1 MAKISMKLN
10 EGKTIQQG
18 FDEFIRHCKVKN
30 YSKDTIKYYE
40 NVVHN
45 FELFCTLDTEL
56 NKVNSE
62 LLDKYMLHLRKKNLA
77 DKTLKTYMGGMRTIL
92 YYFMEQG
99 YIDHFKISMPKVDTP
114 IKNVYTTGELERLL
128 KKPDLK
134 NCTFAEYRNWV
145 LINYLIGTGQRLN
158 SVIHI
163 KIKDLDLANN
173 LVALNTTK
181 NRKHTILPLTSSLV
195 TILNQYLKYRQGK
208 DDDFLF
214 CTENGGQMTRGCIS
228 CAVRYYNRN
237 RGVDKTSIHMF
248 RHSFA
253 KNYLL
258 NGGDVFRLQKLLC
271 HSDIKVTK
279 EYLDLSIEDI
289 QQNYETVNPLEN
301 LVKNNSKI
309 KMNR

>member
-1 MAKISMKLN
+1 
-10 EGKTIQQG
+10 
-18 FDEFIRHCKVKN
+18 
-30 YSKDTIKYYE
+30 
-40 NVVHN
+40 
-45 FELFCTLDTEL
+45 
-56 NKVNSE
+56 
-62 LLDKYMLHLRKKNLA
+62 MLHLRKKNLA

-99 YIDHFKISMPKVDTP
+99 YIEHFKISMPKVDTP

-134 NCTFAEYRNWV
+134 NCAFTEYRNWV
-145 LINYLIGTGQRLN
+145 LVNYLIGTGQRLN
-158 SVIHI
+158 SVTHI
-163 KIKDLDLANN
+163 KIKDLDLANG
-173 LVALNTTK
+173 LVTLNATK
-181 NRKHTILPLTSSLV
+181 NRKHTILPLTSYLV
-195 TILNQYLKYRQGK
+195 SILNQYLKYRQGK

-228 CAVRYYNRN
+228 CAINRYNHS
-237 RGVDKTSIHMF
+237 RGVGKTSIHMF

-271 HSDIKVTK
+271 HSDLKVTK
-279 EYLDLSIEDI
+279 EYLDLSVEDI
-289 QQNYETVNPLEN
+289 QQNYEAVNPLEN
-301 LVKNNSKI
+301 LVKNNSRI